1 MLTYGFIYNDNP
13 DPYAADGSFANSM
26 QAVLVTEEGRILSG
40 NDTSVSV
47 EESTLPLGPIMLRQ
61 QTDTVE
67 DKHRELTRRYNEAVR
82 RPVALTVSDGLSD
95 QAVVTEF
102 VNGVSLGE
110 GRDMT
115 ARRFAQLWGLD
126 KETDARH
133 EGESD
138 NSAQYAPQ
146 QEEDAAP
153 LNKEYVPRHIGG
165 VVDVNVLRRARKAH
179 MPLLLSGEPGTG
191 KTTLAVAAFG
201 EELITISCHEGMRR
215 EDLVG
220 QWMPIQDKPG
230 EFEWKDGPL
239 VEAML
244 TGKPVLVDDFGWA
257 SPEVQA
263 ALLPVADHRRTISV
277 IDRPEQSDIDAVD
290 GFSLVLTHNPN
301 MGVGI
306 IDPIMDRMAFEVEV
320 PTDLETADKLGV
332 DPTLLQIAYQLED
345 EAKQAESEGSSGW
358 VPSIRTLLETT
369 RIQQVFGTEF
379 AASAFLAACP
389 IDQLEYRQRLHR
401 MIQAQMGKDAR
412 VSDGLRSV
420 ASD

>member
-1 MLTYGFIYNDNP
+1 
-13 DPYAADGSFANSM
+13 
-26 QAVLVTEEGRILSG
+26 
-40 NDTSVSV
+40 
-47 EESTLPLGPIMLRQ
+47 
-61 QTDTVE
+61 
-67 DKHRELTRRYNEAVR
+67 
-82 RPVALTVSDGLSD
+82 
-95 QAVVTEF
+95 
-102 VNGVSLGE
+102 
-110 GRDMT
+110 
-115 ARRFAQLWGLD
+115 
-126 KETDARH
+126 
-133 EGESD
+133 
-138 NSAQYAPQ
+138 
-146 QEEDAAP
+146 
-153 LNKEYVPRHIGG
+153 
-165 VVDVNVLRRARKAH
+165 

-345 EAKQAESEGSSGW
+345 EAKHAESEGSSGW